1 MQAQWTHYGLQYFVL
16 WVQVFIAFGV
26 FVALTLAPKL
36 GEQLFRTVEN
46 LFSRFASRRA
56 AAIWVTFLAT
66 VAVRLSLFPAI
77 GVPFPGGHDE
87 RSYLLMGEM
96 FASGRLAYPQHPL
109 WMSFETFHVNFSPT
123 YSSMFPPAQGIVL
136 AVGQL
141 LGSPWIGVLLSVA
154 AMSAAVVWM
163 LQAWMP
169 PRWALLGGVMTICN
183 LGIVSYWINS
193 YWGGA
198 VAATGGALVLGA
210 LPRIFRTQ
218 RVRYSLLLGLGVAI
232 LANSRPY
239 EGLLFCIPAA
249 TWLLFWVTGRFSPP
263 LRQTTPTVL
272 LPIAGVLALTAVFMA
287 YYNWRLTGNALLMPH
302 SLNFRTYYRTPVF
315 LWQHAGAPI
324 HYNNRQFEDFY
335 NGWNRDQYRG
345 VRDLVRVSREKVRLL
360 TGVFLWP
367 GALPALF
374 CLPLA
379 LRARRMRFL
388 FFELLFCL
396 AGIFSV
402 VYSMPHYAAPLTG
415 VIYGLIVQGIRH
427 LRAIRFG
434 TRPAGIGLVRA
445 SVLLL
450 LLTTGFNTY
459 QLIRTPAH
467 AYSLSWNVGTGSSG
481 IAVIERQ
488 LEQVPGRHLIV
499 VRYGPTHNP
508 HGEWVFNH
516 ADIDRSRIVWARELD
531 PQQNDKLFTYFKDR
545 QIWLFEPDRNSQ
557 TLTPL
562 HFNSSRLGALPRS
575 PQPRNGIAEST
586 DDSDIR

>member
-1 MQAQWTHYGLQYFVL
+1 
-16 WVQVFIAFGV
+16 
-26 FVALTLAPKL
+26 
-36 GEQLFRTVEN
+36 
-46 LFSRFASRRA
+46 
-56 AAIWVTFLAT
+56 
-66 VAVRLSLFPAI
+66 
-77 GVPFPGGHDE
+77 
-87 RSYLLMGEM
+87 
-96 FASGRLAYPQHPL
+96 
-109 WMSFETFHVNFSPT
+109 VNFSPT
-123 YSSMFPPAQGIVL
+123 YSSIFPPAQGIVL

-141 LGSPWIGVLLSVA
+141 LGNPWIGVLLSVA
-154 AMSAAVVWM
+154 SMSAAIVWM

-198 VAATGGALVLGA
+198 VAAIGGALVLGA

-239 EGLLFCIPAA
+239 EGLVFCIPVAG
-249 TWLLFWVTGRFSPP
+249 WLLLWVAGRSSPP
-263 LRQTTPTVL
+263 LRATAPTVL
-272 LPIAGVLALTAVFMA
+272 LPTTGVLAFTAVFMA
-287 YYNWRLTGNALLMPH
+287 YYNWRTTGNALLMPH
-302 SLNFRTYYRTPVF
+302 ALYLRTYFRTPVF

-324 HYNNRQFEDFY
+324 HYNNQQYEDYY
-335 NGWNRDQYRG
+335 NGWIRG
-345 VRDLVRVSREKVRLL
+345 YYNGSVRDLVRVSREKVRLIA
-360 TGVFLWP
+360 VFLWP

-374 CLPLA
+374 CVPLA
-379 LRARRMRFL
+379 LRDRRMRLL
-388 FFELLFCL
+388 FVELLFCL

-434 TRPAGIGLVRA
+434 TRPAGIGLARA
-445 SVLLL
+445 SILLL

-467 AYSLSWNVGTGSSG
+467 EYSLSWNVGTGAPG
-481 IAVIERQ
+481 PAAIERQ
-488 LEQVPGRHLIV
+488 LDQVPGKHLIV
-499 VRYGPTHNP
+499 VRYGATHNP

-531 PQQNDKLFTYFKDR
+531 PQQNDKLFTYFNDR
-545 QIWLFEPDRNSQ
+545 QIWLFEPDGKSQ

-562 HFNSSRLGALPRS
+562 RVNGSRLGAHS
-575 PQPRNGIAEST
+575 GG
-586 DDSDIR
+586 

>member
-1 MQAQWTHYGLQYFVL
+1 MQAQLTHYWSFYFVL
-16 WVQVFIAFGV
+16 WVQVFIAVGV
-26 FVALTLAPKL
+26 FVVLSTVPRL
-36 GEQLFRTVEN
+36 GGRFFRPVEN
-46 LFSRFASRRA
+46 FFSNFAARRTTA
-56 AAIWVTFLAT
+56 VGSVFLAT
-66 VAVRLSLFPAI
+66 IVVRVMLFPAI
-77 GVPFPGGHDE
+77 GVPFPEGHDE
-87 RSYLLMGEM
+87 HSYLLMAET
-96 FASGRLAYPQHPL
+96 FAHGRLAYPPHPL
-109 WMSFETFHVNFSPT
+109 WKSFETFHVNFFPT
-123 YSSMFPPAQGIVL
+123 YSSMYPPAQGAVL
-136 AVGQL
+136 A
-141 LGSPWIGVLLSVA
+141 LGMILGHPWIGVLLSVA
-154 AMSAAVVWM
+154 AMCATVVWM

-169 PRWALLGGVMTICN
+169 SRWAFLGGVITLCN
-183 LGIVSYWINS
+183 LGVVSYWVNS

-198 VAATGGALVLGA
+198 VAATAGALVLGA

-232 LANSRPY
+232 LANNRPY
-239 EGLLFCIPAA
+239 EGLLLCIPAA
-249 TWLLFWVTGRFSPP
+249 AWLLFWVVGRSSPP
-263 LRQTTPTVL
+263 LRKTAPTVL

-324 HYNNRQFEDFY
+324 HYNNQQFEDFY
-335 NGWNRDQYRG
+335 NGWNRNLYNGG
-345 VRDLVRVSREKVRLL
+345 VRDLVQISREKVRLL

-379 LRARRMRFL
+379 LRDRRMRLL
-388 FFELLFCL
+388 FVELLFCL
-396 AGIFSV
+396 AGIFCV
-402 VYSMPHYAAPLTG
+402 VYSVPHYAAPLTC

-434 TRPAGIGLVRA
+434 TRPAGIGLARA
-445 SVLLL
+445 SILLL

-467 AYSLSWNVGTGSSG
+467 AYSLSWNVGTGSPG
-481 IAVIERQ
+481 RAAIERQ
-488 LEQVPGRHLIV
+488 LDQVPGKHLIV
-499 VRYGPTHNP
+499 VRYGATHNP

-531 PQQNDKLFTYFKDR
+531 PQQNDKLFTYFRDR

-557 TLTPL
+557 TLTPYL
-562 HFNSSRLGALPRS
+562 RAWV
-575 PQPRNGIAEST
+575 Q
-586 DDSDIR
+586 